1 MEGPLKLLPMASNVE
16 SAAIR
21 MAEQKFPVKLHAM
34 LTSLEEEGGIHI
46 ASWMP
51 HGRSF
56 KVHNQEKFMAEVLPK
71 WFKLTKHTSFIR

>member
-1 MEGPLKLLPMASNVE
+1 MASTVE
-16 SAAIR
+16 IEATR

-34 LTSLEEEGGIHI
+34 LTSLEAEGGSHI

-51 HGRSF
+51 HGCSF
-56 KVHNQEKFMAEVLPK
+56 KVHNQDKFMEEVLPK

>member
-1 MEGPLKLLPMASNVE
+1 MASNIE
-16 SAAIR
+16 TEAIR

-34 LTSLEEEGGIHI
+34 LTSLEAEGGAQV

-51 HGRSF
+51 HGCSF